1 MTSEKVIR
9 NLRIASA
16 YALCR
21 KAGHDP
27 EANVDGM
34 PLWKSYLPHVDKELD
49 EHPTQ
54 HTTLPGSEKD

>member
-1 MTSEKVIR
+1 MTSEKVNR

-34 PLWKSYLPHVDKELD
+34 PLWKSYLPQVDKVLD
-49 EHPTQ
+49 EYPTR
-54 HTTLPGSEKD
+54 HTDLPASGKN